1 MIVVPYFKQEKSTTC
16 GPACLKMILAFMGM
30 NYSENELETICET
43 GWLGNTCEE
52 IVEGAKKLGFKSEVL
67 ENIDIEELKQLL
79 ESNYPIIAL
88 LSPSI
93 LYGGIVGF
101 GHFVVIIGF
110 DELKVYYHDPAFEKD
125 LGKPIDVF
133 FEAWEKYSL
142 KGVKIWKSIKK

>member
-1 MIVVPYFKQEKSTTC
+1 MIVVPYFKKEKNTTC

-52 IVEGAKKLGFKSEVL
+52 IAKGAKKLGLSTEVL
-67 ENIDIEELKQLL
+67 ENIGIEELKKLL
-79 ESNYPIIAL
+79 ENNHPIIAL

-93 LYGGIVGF
+93 LYEGVVGF

-110 DELKVYYHDPAFEKD
+110 DELKIYYHDPAFEKD
-125 LGKPIDVF
+125 LDKLIDVF

-142 KGVKIWKSIKK
+142 KGVKVWKSTKK